1 MLGRRCSRL
10 LVSRQWAGTRPL
22 APLANQ
28 TRGFADKS
36 DEVPPPVPDSFKD
49 AFRKVAPNL
58 QLPKFPSQF
67 MKPRPPVPGNIPAK
81 LTVNFVLPFATEVD
95 AKEVDMV
102 IVPATTG
109 QMGILAGHVPTIA
122 ELKPGILSVHEGAE
136 VKQYF
141 VSGGFAFVHA
151 NSVADVVAVDV
162 SPLDWFDPEE
172 VKKGLAEYTQKVNAA
187 NTEFEKAEAQIGVQV
202 HSALSSALGLS

>member
-1 MLGRRCSRL
+1 ML
-10 LVSRQWAGTRPL
+10 SRQSARAMARARAALG
-22 APLANQ
+22 APSAS
-28 TRGFADKS
+28 RRISDKPA
-36 DEVPPPVPDSFKD
+36 EVPPPVSDAFKD
-49 AFRKVAPNL
+49 AFKKAAPNL

-67 MKPRPPVPGNIPAK
+67 MKPRPAVPGTLPSK
-81 LTVNFVLPFATEVD
+81 LTVNFVLPYKTELD

-122 ELKPGILSVHEGAE
+122 ELKPGIMSVHEGSE

-141 VSGGFAFVHA
+141 VSGGFAFVHP
-151 NSVADVVAVDV
+151 NSVADVTVVDAY
-162 SPLDWFDPEE
+162 PLDMFDAEE
-172 VKKGLAEYTQKVNAA
+172 VKKGLAEFTQKS
-187 NTEFEKAEAQIGVQV
+187 NTASTDSEKAEAQIGVQV